1 MVYSKLMLSG
11 LLFLGSKIDNN
22 VAQMQQY
29 DNTTTSLYTNSILN
43 PIITSTTSSITQTS
57 TIIPNYMQEINKYI
71 TKNKNFPISG
81 VIKISNNSNL
91 ITIQTSSAI
100 NANTVKDVQ
109 AYLQKIVQPKQVNIS
124 VLKDKKIITI
134 RIEFYNL

>member
-11 LLFLGSKIDNN
+11 LIFLGSKIDNN

-109 AYLQKIVQPKQVNIS
+109 AYLQKIVQPKRVNIS